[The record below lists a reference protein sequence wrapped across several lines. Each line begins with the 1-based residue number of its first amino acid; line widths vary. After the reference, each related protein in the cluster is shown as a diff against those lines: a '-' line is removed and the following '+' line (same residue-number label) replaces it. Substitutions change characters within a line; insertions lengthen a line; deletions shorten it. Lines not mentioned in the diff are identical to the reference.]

1 MKLNT
6 FLKSTVLAAFSLAIF
21 SCSSDDD
28 NGTQI
33 EEGGIGAIQV
43 KFENG
48 FGNLGNIVL
57 NQTTQTSANGQK
69 HQFSTLKYVVSNIT
83 LIKADGTE
91 FAYHYNDPDKGA
103 FIINQEDAV
112 GGVIYLDLNEIPQGQ
127 YTKIRFGLGIDQ
139 KAYLLGHDG
148 QAEFWSKATEE
159 EMVWSWAAGY
169 IFAKIEGKYGTSSA
183 DTDFMNHTGNM
194 GDVAQNGTSDLYR
207 EITLDLPN
215 TAQVSSE
222 IVPSIHILA
231 DWNHYLSGETNL
243 TLDPANE
250 NAMGSSQHLVDI
262 TNNMTKMFRVDHV
275 HND

>member
-1 MKLNT
+1 MKLNKYIKII
-6 FLKSTVLAAFSLAIF
+6 FIIVFSIGII
-21 SCSSDDD
+21 SCNSDDD
-28 NGTQI
+28 NAI
-33 EEGGIGAIQV
+33 LEGETGEVQL

-48 FGNLGNIVL
+48 FANLGNIVL
-57 NQTTQTSANGQK
+57 NQTTQTSANVQK
-69 HQFSTLKYVVSNIT
+69 HLFTTLKYVVSNIT
-83 LIKADGTE
+83 LIKSDGTE

-112 GGVIYLDLNEIPQGQ
+112 GGVIYLNLNEIPQGQ
-127 YTKIRFGLGIDQ
+127 YNKIRFGLGIDQ
-139 KAYLLGHDG
+139 QAYLLGHDG
-148 QAEFWSKATEE
+148 QATFWSNATEE
-159 EMVWSWAAGY
+159 GMVWSWAAGY

-194 GDVAQNGTSDLYR
+194 GDVAQNGTPDLYR

-215 TAQVSSE
+215 TAQVTSQ

-231 DWNHYLSGETNL
+231 DWNHYLSGETHL

-262 TNNMTKMFRVDHV
+262 TNNLTKMFRVDHV